1 MRAPFVELEE
11 ELHRA
16 ATMQT
21 GLDDFGAADYRSGL
35 KRLLAAL
42 DRDPK
47 LTETGCQ
54 FAYGMVLG
62 TLTARLLTQQGWSH
76 RPDCLA
82 HPIQRPLVITGM
94 PRTGT
99 TALHKLLSV
108 DTQFQG
114 LEHWLTESP
123 MVRPPR
129 ASWAANPAFQASLA
143 ALDAYFKI
151 MPEMRRAHDIV
162 VDEVDECLEVLRQSF
177 ISNRFGAAVFVPSYD
192 EWFFAQDE
200 RDSYRRYAD
209 VLRLIGADDAHRRW
223 LLKNPGHIAQ
233 IDALLMVFPDACIV
247 QTHRDPLRAIPS
259 LCSTLHMS
267 RRMFEGDAARLDVLG
282 PRECAYW
289 QRAVDHAEQVRRLYP
304 EHFHDVDHRRLH
316 ADPLG
321 TVRGIYERF
330 GLTLTAETERLMR
343 QWVARNPTTAHGE
356 HRYQLTSYGINERRI
371 RDDFAAYRERHR
383 FS

>member
-1 MRAPFVELEE
+1 MRTPFVELEE

-21 GLDDFGAADYRSGL
+21 ELGDFGAADYRSGL
-35 KRLLAAL
+35 RRLLAAL

-47 LTETGCQ
+47 LTDAGCR

-62 TLTARLLTQQGWSH
+62 TLTARLRTQQGWAH

-82 HPIQRPLVITGM
+82 HPIRRPVVITGI

-162 VDEVDECLEVLRQSF
+162 VDEVDECLEVLRQSL

-192 EWFFAQDE
+192 DWLFAEDE
-200 RDSYRRYAD
+200 RGSYRRYAD
-209 VLRLIGADDAHRRW
+209 VLRLIGADDADRRW

-247 QTHRDPLRAIPS
+247 QTHRDPLEAIPS

-267 RRMFEGDAARLDVLG
+267 RRMFEGDAAQPEVLG

-289 QRAVDHAEQVRRLYP
+289 QRAVEHTEQVRRSFS
-304 EHFHDVDHRRLH
+304 ERFHDVDHRGFH

-321 TVRGIYERF
+321 TVHGIYEHF

-343 QWVARNPTTAHGE
+343 QWVARNPTAAHGE
-356 HRYQLTSYGINERRI
+356 HRYQLASYGINERRI
-371 RDDFAAYRERHR
+371 REDFAAYRERHR